1 MADSKPDPSEQTEE
15 ATPFKLQDAREKG
28 SVSKSMEV
36 NSFLLMLAALL
47 FLVAAGKAF
56 VDATLALCARIFRSA
71 GRLSFDLPQLLVTG
85 SDWGISGVGILAP
98 LVALLVIV
106 GILATFVQTGPVF
119 SFHPI
124 KPDIERINPVTGFKR
139 IFSIRLLYETLK
151 TLLKLGLFG
160 VVLYLTL
167 QGMVKPLLGLYGR
180 DHHSYIGFFND
191 LSASLIF
198 RLLIVAA
205 VIAAIDLL
213 YSRWDFLK
221 KMRMS
226 RKELKDEYKRREGD
240 PAIRQKRKALERE
253 LRKRS
258 QTLANVPEADLV
270 ITNPTRFAVVLKYD
284 RGTMIAPTLVGKGAG
299 EMARLIR
306 EKAYQHRV
314 PVIHSPQLARRI
326 FKTCQMDAVI
336 PQENYVAVA
345 RLFRQA
351 YRMRAAQEATA

>member
-1 MADSKPDPSEQTEE
+1 MADSQPDKSEQTEE

-28 SVSKSMEV
+28 SVSKSTEV
-36 NSFLLMLAALL
+36 NSFLLMLAALI
-47 FLVAAGKAF
+47 FLMAAGKGF
-56 VDATLALCARIFRSA
+56 VDATLALSARIFRSA
-71 GRLSFDLPQLLVTG
+71 GKLQFDLPQLLLAG
-85 SDWGISGVGILAP
+85 SDWGLSGVGILAP
-98 LVALLVIV
+98 LVSLLVIV
-106 GILATFVQTGPVF
+106 GILSTFVQTGPVF

-124 KPDIERINPVTGFKR
+124 KPDIQRINPVTGFKR

-151 TLLKLGLFG
+151 TFVKLGLFG
-160 VVLYLTL
+160 VVLYVTL
-167 QGMVKPLLGLYGR
+167 SDMIKPMLGLYGR
-180 DHHSYIGFFND
+180 DHHSFVDFFNG
-191 LSASLIF
+191 LAESLIF
-198 RLLIVAA
+198 RLLVVAA
-205 VIAAIDLL
+205 VIAAIDML

-240 PAIRQKRKALERE
+240 PAIRQKRKSLERE

-284 RGTMIAPTLVGKGAG
+284 RNSMIAPTLVGKGAG

-314 PVIHSPQLARRI
+314 PVIQSPQLARSI